1 MRVNILTS
9 GRFHMLD
16 LARELDRCGVD
27 VKFYSI
33 VPTKRAVKF
42 GLPKQCSKSLAWIL
56 SPLIFLVRIAKLKNS
71 KIFLVL
77 VQDFITAFYMRKCD
91 VLIALSGIYVF
102 SSKMAKK
109 RGSTVIIERG
119 SKHMLEQRRILESIP
134 ALRTVKRPAINV
146 KRELESYAVADYIS
160 IASDHVKDS
169 FLRHDFPAEKLF
181 INPYGVSLKN
191 FYPTDKPIAGAY
203 DIIMVG
209 GWSYRKG
216 CDLLIA
222 AIGQLNLSLLHV
234 GGRIDLDFPEH
245 DNFTHIDS
253 VDETQL
259 ISYYKKSKIFV
270 LPSREEGLAM
280 VQAQAVAC
288 GLPIVCSK
296 DSGGRDLRQF
306 MDDKRWIVEMKET
319 TVACLVECIKEAL
332 KLAEMQPD
340 GEKRMYASDDLLKSH
355 LSWEAYGKR
364 YADFLNKVNPV

>member
-16 LARELDRCGVD
+16 LARELDSCGFD

-33 VPTKRAVKF
+33 VPTKRAYKF

-56 SPLIFLVRIAKLKNS
+56 SPLIFLVRIAKFKSS

-91 VLIALSGIYVF
+91 VLIALSGVYVF

-109 RGSTVIIERG
+109 RGSIVIVERG
-119 SKHMLEQRRILESIP
+119 SKHMLEQRRILESVP
-134 ALRTVKRPAINV
+134 ALNKIKRPAINV
-146 KRELESYAVADYIS
+146 KRELASYAVADYIS
-160 IASDHVKDS
+160 IASEHVKDS
-169 FLRHDFPAEKLF
+169 FLQHNFPEEKLF
-181 INPYGVSLKN
+181 INPYGVSLRN
-191 FYPTDKPIAGAY
+191 FYPTNKPIESAY
-203 DIIMVG
+203 DVIMVG

-216 CDLLIA
+216 CDLLIE

-234 GGRIDLDFPEH
+234 GGRVDLNFPENA
-245 DNFTHIDS
+245 NFTHIDS

-259 ISYYKKSKIFV
+259 ISFYKKAKIFA

-296 DSGGRDLRQF
+296 NTGGRDLRQF

-319 TVACLVECIKEAL
+319 TVECLVECIKEAL
-332 KLAEMQPD
+332 RLANMQEN
-340 GEKRMYASDDLLKSH
+340 GKERIYASDELLKSN

-364 YADFLNKVNPV
+364 YTDFLNKVKPV